1 MIAKGTPI
9 LRNLH
14 MLVDGVDLYSR
25 NLCIETCLQ
34 RAPTVIPV
42 FSDTT

>member
-1 MIAKGTPI
+1 MITKGTPI

-14 MLVDGVDLYSR
+14 MLVDGFDLYSR
-25 NLCIETCLQ
+25 HLCIETCLQ
-34 RAPTVIPV
+34 HAPTVIPV